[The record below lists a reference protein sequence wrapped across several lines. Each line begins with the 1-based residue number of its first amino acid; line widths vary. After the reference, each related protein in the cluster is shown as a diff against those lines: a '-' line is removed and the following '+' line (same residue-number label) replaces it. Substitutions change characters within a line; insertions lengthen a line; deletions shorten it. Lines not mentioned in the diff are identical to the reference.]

1 MKQQIKIK
9 QGDKVITGETNL
21 RDEDHLKACIKYPS
35 LVFKNKK
42 RYSRKEKYKRDYKEE
57 Y

>member
-9 QGDKVITGETNL
+9 QGDKVIVGETNL
-21 RDEDHLKACIKYPS
+21 RDEDHLRACIKYPS
-35 LVFKNKK
+35 LVYKPKK
-42 RYSRKEKYKRDYKEE
+42 GKGSYTRKPKYKEE

>member
-21 RDEDHLKACIKYPS
+21 RDEDHLRACIKYPS
-35 LVFKNKK
+35 QVYKNKK
-42 RYSRKEKYKRDYKEE
+42 KYTRKEKHKKDYDID
-57 Y
+57 